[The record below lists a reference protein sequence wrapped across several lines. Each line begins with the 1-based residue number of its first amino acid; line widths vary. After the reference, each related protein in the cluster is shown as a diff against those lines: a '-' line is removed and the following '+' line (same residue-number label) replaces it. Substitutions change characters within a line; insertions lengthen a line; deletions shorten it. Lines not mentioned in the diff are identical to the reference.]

1 MESPSQNPQ
10 VISPQH
16 QQTSSAQ
23 NIMEEVRQAQ
33 ALQAEREAKEIG
45 EMITMQ
51 SNLAGLR
58 QYNQNRQREY
68 ITTGLTFGLGG
79 FLVGIVLFG
88 LGGKDK

>member
-1 MESPSQNPQ
+1 
-10 VISPQH
+10 
-16 QQTSSAQ
+16 
-23 NIMEEVRQAQ
+23 MEEVRQAQ